1 MISKDL
7 ERIIELSSRDVTD
20 EEGLEHFNLKNK
32 LEESLEKAKK
42 WDSKI
47 QFWIDNGV
55 PKEKAEKW
63 HTQTEESFIRVS
75 AETYHEN
82 IKLKEKL
89 EKITE
94 LIKQSDGSRDCVV
107 RLFDEI
113 EKELSEDEK

>member
-1 MISKDL
+1 MNSDL
-7 ERIIELSSRDVTD
+7 ERLLALYSKIGTNDDLAEY
-20 EEGLEHFNLKNK
+20 FNLKSK
-32 LEESLEKAKK
+32 IEQDLEKAKK